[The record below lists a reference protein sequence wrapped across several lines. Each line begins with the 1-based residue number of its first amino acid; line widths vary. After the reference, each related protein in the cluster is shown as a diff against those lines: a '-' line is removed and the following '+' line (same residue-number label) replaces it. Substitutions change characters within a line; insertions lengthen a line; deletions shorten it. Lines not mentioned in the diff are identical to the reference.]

1 MSVGGSVEAFDFCC
15 ALEAVSER
23 GKPSWMIPFF
33 PQEDFGRLAVRGL
46 LAALV
51 TFRNAFCQ
59 LGR

>member
-1 MSVGGSVEAFDFCC
+1 MEAFDFCC